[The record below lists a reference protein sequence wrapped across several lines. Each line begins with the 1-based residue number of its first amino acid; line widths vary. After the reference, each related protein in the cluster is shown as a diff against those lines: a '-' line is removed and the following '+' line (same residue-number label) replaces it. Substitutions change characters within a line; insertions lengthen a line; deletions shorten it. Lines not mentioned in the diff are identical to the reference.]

1 MDFIVVGISYKE
13 IAIETRELLFIDEQ
27 DYSPLLKRIYHR
39 FQIKEVVILSTC
51 NRLEIYYINN
61 QNFQPHDLFAEF
73 LKYIF
78 AIREYSFLY
87 GHQKTLDCK
96 SGHLLAIKKKV

>member
-1 MDFIVVGISYKE
+1 MNELACLNSKQYINIKKMDFTVVGISYKKTF
-13 IAIETRELLFIDEQ
+13 IETRELLFIEEQ

-61 QNFQPHDLFAEF
+61 QNFQPHD
-73 LKYIF
+73 
-78 AIREYSFLY
+78 
-87 GHQKTLDCK
+87 
-96 SGHLLAIKKKV
+96 